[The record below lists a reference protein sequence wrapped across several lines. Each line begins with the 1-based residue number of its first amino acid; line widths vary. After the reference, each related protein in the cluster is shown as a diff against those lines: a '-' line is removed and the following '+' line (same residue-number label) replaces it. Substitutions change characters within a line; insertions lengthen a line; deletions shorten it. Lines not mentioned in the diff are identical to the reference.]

1 MCEKAVDDEPEAL
14 KIVPFHLKTQEM
26 CNKAV
31 RIEPPSLTYIPD
43 HFKTEKMYDK
53 AVKDDSSSLQ
63 FVPDWFISRGWVDCG
78 MMTTVMMMVVIGV
91 MMMMMM
97 MMIKINILN
106 GTMVMKKKGSKSK
119 NKRRALTHC
128 LPPIKVVELV
138 YANRRKKRDRKIV
151 EITMG
156 FFCVW

>member
-1 MCEKAVDDEPEAL
+1 MCQKAVDDEPEAL
-14 KIVPFHLKTQEM
+14 KFVPFHLKTQEM
-26 CNKAV
+26 RNKAV
-31 RIEPPSLTYIPD
+31 HIEPPSLTYIPD
-43 HFKTEKMYDK
+43 HLKTEKMYYK

-63 FVPDWFISRGWVDCG
+63 FVSDWFISRGWVDCG
-78 MMTTVMMMVVIGV
+78 MMTTMMMMLVIGV

-97 MMIKINILN
+97 MIKINFLN

-128 LPPIKVVELV
+128 LAPIKVEELV
-138 YANRRKKRDRKIV
+138 YTNRRKKRDRKIV

>member
-14 KIVPFHLKTQEM
+14 KFVPFHLKTQEM

-63 FVPDWFISRGWVDCG
+63 FVPDWFIRREWVDMWYDDYYDDYG
-78 MMTTVMMMVVIGV
+78 GHWDDDDDED
-91 MMMMMM
+91 
-97 MMIKINILN
+97 
-106 GTMVMKKKGSKSK
+106 KSF
-119 NKRRALTHC
+119 
-128 LPPIKVVELV
+128 EL
-138 YANRRKKRDRKIV
+138 YDGYKKRKAQKVSIKEELLPIAWHPSGGWNWCMTED
-151 EITMG
+151 
-156 FFCVW
+156 